1 MDIIIVRLDLEIQ
14 VELPEGAIEHEGELI
29 KECRERA
36 IESALSALPQEIEIY
51 IDGED
56 KEPARVFIDANE
68 TFNVEEVRVENG

>member
-36 IESALSALPQEIEIY
+36 IESALSALPQKIEIY

-68 TFNVEEVRVENG
+68 TFNVEEVRVESG